1 MQKYYFT
8 FGVNPAYPYGIDDY
22 VEVQA
27 ESMHEAVNIFR
38 QHHPNRPGSSLVNCA
53 DYYTEDAFNA
63 FRDLYYKD
71 REPVE
76 ILRGGGKEQ

>member
-1 MQKYYFT
+1 MQNYYFT

-27 ESMHEAVNIFR
+27 ESLLEAVNIFR

-63 FRDLYYKD
+63 FRDTYYPGRSPIEVLKG
-71 REPVE
+71 ES
-76 ILRGGGKEQ
+76 